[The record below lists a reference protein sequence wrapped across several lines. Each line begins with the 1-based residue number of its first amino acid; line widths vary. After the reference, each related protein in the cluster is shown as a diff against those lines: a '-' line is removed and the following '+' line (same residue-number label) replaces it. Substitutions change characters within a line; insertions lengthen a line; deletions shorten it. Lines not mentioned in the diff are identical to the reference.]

1 MSEAASQWV
10 DMRELEHTVGKV
22 LSGVVGCEDGIVTSG
37 AYAASSIAAH
47 TGLAIAKERSS
58 TQISSPNIV
67 IQASHNTKY
76 AEAYVTGGITL
87 KEIRRRS
94 ESDSLSDY
102 ADRSTV
108 AIAYVINESDYEFS
122 LKETVEACRRLG
134 VPTLVDAAVV
144 DPPIRG
150 LKEVLK
156 YDPDLISVSGGKGLN
171 GPNSSGLLL
180 GRSGPIAKARALA
193 FPNYGP
199 GRGMKVSKE
208 QIVGLMMAVQLAQEV
223 GDSVIE
229 EWQKKIERLRT
240 LVGTIP
246 GVRTEVLFPW
256 RLNFPQPIP
265 RLMVYIE
272 RKDGEEK
279 AELVRNALANGD
291 APIWTRPLGDVSKAK
306 NVIVIDAR
314 TVQSKDVKVVAESLR
329 SELRRAL
336 ARPVVAVP

>member
-1 MSEAASQWV
+1 MQFDTAERYGQKKKIEEISARLVTANAEMSAVDLKALRTEADSAK
-10 DMRELEHTVGKV
+10 RILED
-22 LSGVVGCEDGIVTSG
+22 SEEFSRVTD
-37 AYAASSIAAH
+37 IA
-47 TGLAIAKERSS
+47 TRRVTAINAMLEKITSDA
-58 TQISSPNIV
+58 PV
-67 IQASHNTKY
+67 IQKIQA
-76 AEAYVTGGITL
+76 
-87 KEIRRRS
+87 
-94 ESDSLSDY
+94 
-102 ADRSTV
+102 
-108 AIAYVINESDYEFS
+108 AI
-122 LKETVEACRRLG
+122 K
-134 VPTLVDAAVV
+134 
-144 DPPIRG
+144 
-150 LKEVLK
+150 
-156 YDPDLISVSGGKGLN
+156 
-171 GPNSSGLLL
+171 
-180 GRSGPIAKARALA
+180 
-193 FPNYGP
+193 
-199 GRGMKVSKE
+199 
-208 QIVGLMMAVQLAQEV
+208 AVQLAQEV